1 MPNKSKK
8 TTEQTTETPKDTQD
22 DSGSEASTVANK
34 AVLEGIAA
42 LQSNFQQFKSEI
54 VEAIDKRIDQFSIT
68 IRAEL
73 TALKKDTDV
82 TISAMKSTVDVQAK
96 TMAELERSATFT
108 SDTVSQLQKDV
119 EKLTSSVL
127 QLTEKCTDL
136 ESRSRRQNLRILNIK
151 EGEETGRKPAGFI
164 AHLLKNAL
172 SLETLPLIDRAH
184 RSLRKRSDNTSF
196 PRAFIARMH
205 SFHDWQDIIRKAAQL
220 KSITYN
226 GEKLLI
232 FPDLPA
238 AILKQCAS
246 FNRAKDLL
254 RDRPGVRFGFLYPA
268 KLRVTHNGEEMYFTD
283 PVKAFAYAEQHFG
296 EGNVSTW

>member
-1 MPNKSKK
+1 MPNKPKK
-8 TTEQTTETPKDTQD
+8 TAEQATECPRDIQD
-22 DSGSEASTVANK
+22 ICSREASAEANK

-42 LQSNFQQFKSEI
+42 LQSNFQLFKAEI
-54 VEAIDKRIDQFSIT
+54 TEVIDKRLDQFSVT

-73 TALKKDTDV
+73 TAIKKETDLA
-82 TISAMKSTVDVQAK
+82 ISAVKNTMDGQAK
-96 TMAELERSATFT
+96 TMAELERSTTYT
-108 SDTVSQLQKDV
+108 SDTVCQLQKEV
-119 EKLTSSVL
+119 ERLTNSVS

-151 EGEETGRKPAGFI
+151 EGEESGRKATDFV

-172 SLETLPLIDRAH
+172 SLDALPLIDRAH
-184 RSLRKRSDNTSF
+184 RSLRQRSDNTSY
-196 PRAFIARMH
+196 PRAFIVRLH
-205 SFHDWQDIIRKAAQL
+205 YFHDWQNIIRKAAQL

-238 AILKQCAS
+238 AILKQRAR
-246 FNRAKDLL
+246 FNRAKELL

-268 KLRVTHNGEEMYFTD
+268 KLRVTHNGEEAYFTD
-283 PVKAFAYAEQHFG
+283 PGKAIMYAEQHFG
-296 EGNVSTW
+296 EGRVSTS